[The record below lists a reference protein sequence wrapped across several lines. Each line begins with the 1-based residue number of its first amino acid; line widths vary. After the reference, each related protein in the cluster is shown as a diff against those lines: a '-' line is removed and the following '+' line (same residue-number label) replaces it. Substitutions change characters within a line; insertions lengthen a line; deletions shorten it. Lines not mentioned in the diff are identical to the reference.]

1 MIVVSVEQLRCTIE
15 NEATRGRGSR
25 VETRQFLR
33 LKRVMTSPKLLSL
46 RAGQH
51 NSTPDTVTG
60 VFSLSPYD
68 NLDHNATNDSQG
80 LDTFVGLLPGMN
92 FRCASGLKD
101 IRPASRIHR
110 PHELTRFSNVAV

>member
-33 LKRVMTSPKLLSL
+33 LKRVMTSPKLL

-60 VFSLSPYD
+60 VFFVVSL
-68 NLDHNATNDSQG
+68 
-80 LDTFVGLLPGMN
+80 
-92 FRCASGLKD
+92 R
-101 IRPASRIHR
+101 
-110 PHELTRFSNVAV
+110 